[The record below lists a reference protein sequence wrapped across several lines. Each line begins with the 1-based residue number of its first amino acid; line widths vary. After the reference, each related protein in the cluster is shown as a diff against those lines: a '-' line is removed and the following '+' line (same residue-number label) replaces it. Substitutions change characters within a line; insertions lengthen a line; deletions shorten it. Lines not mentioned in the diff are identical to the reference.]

1 MPDWLIFMFNDPVHT
16 HGAVRLVAG
25 AALGFIVTFFTGRLS
40 VSVAIYLLM
49 NLASFAYF
57 ALGMRSL
64 ETILKFMV
72 LGSGFGGF
80 AFGVGWL
87 IGIVICLLLWTIRRK
102 RGQLYSP
109 ATSKGGTRS
118 PHASDQ

>member
-16 HGAVRLVAG
+16 HGALRLVAG

-49 NLASFAYF
+49 NIASFAYF

-80 AFGVGWL
+80 AFGIGWL
-87 IGIVICLLLWTIRRK
+87 IGIFICLLLWTIRRK
-102 RGQLYSP
+102 RGRLYSA
-109 ATSKGGTRS
+109 ATSKSGN
-118 PHASDQ
+118 PANDP